1 MAHST
6 NNSRRDFRLSLGVFA
21 LIVASALCGLA
32 LDANWPK
39 FLRVLLAFSTYSA
52 VLLLLFRRETPGA
65 LPLWPFALAAAAA
78 ELASGWLRP
87 NATALL
93 SPSVAPAAALLI
105 GGLHWLTL
113 RAWRPLRARITSPG
127 RAAARPSN

>member
-1 MAHST
+1 MADST
-6 NNSRRDFRLSLGVFA
+6 NNARRDFRLSLGVIA

-32 LDANWPK
+32 FNANWPK

-52 VLLLLFRRETPGA
+52 VLLLLLRRRATPDA
-65 LPLWPFALAAAAA
+65 LPLWPFALAAGAA

-93 SPSVAPAAALLI
+93 SLSVAPAAALLV
-105 GGLHWLTL
+105 GGVHWLVL
-113 RAWRPLRARITSPG
+113 RAWRPLRGRI
-127 RAAARPSN
+127 AAPRHAAG